1 MADENPPTRRSWDR
15 QLHESKRAWSAFQS
29 YRDSADRKLKTVAE
43 SLSPKCSV
51 QNVSRWSVRHNWQ
64 QRSADYDSH
73 LDEEQRSELSRG
85 RVARRRKQLQF
96 ASALQSIAA
105 SALRQIQARIE
116 QRLPVDMAPEQVA
129 GFLKLADQLE
139 ASAYG
144 PEKENRWT
152 KIVVQIGEYPSEQ
165 AYEDELMKRA
175 DLPGE
180 SRYDTHVG
188 TLSDDARGEIVDG
201 DRKLN

>member
-1 MADENPPTRRSWDR
+1 MADQIIEPSGPRNSWDR
-15 QLHESKRAWSAFQS
+15 RQTESHRAWTAFVFF
-29 YRDSADRKLKTVAE
+29 RDSTDRKLKTVAE
-43 SLSPKCSV
+43 TLKPPCSV
-51 QNVSRWSVRHNWQ
+51 ANVSRWCLRHQWQ
-64 QRSADYDSH
+64 ARASDWDTH
-73 LDEEQRSELSRG
+73 LDEEQRAELSRG

-139 ASAYG
+139 ASAFG
-144 PEKENRWT
+144 PEREHRWT
-152 KIVVQIGEYPSEQ
+152 KIVVQVGEYPSEQ
-165 AYEDELMKRA
+165 AYEDELMNRA

-180 SRYDTHVG
+180 S
-188 TLSDDARGEIVDG
+188 A
-201 DRKLN
+201 